1 MKRRVAIVGAGQSG
15 MQLALGLQRAG
26 HEVTV
31 FSNRSAREIL
41 EGPVMSSQ
49 CMFETALQTE
59 RELGLDGWAD
69 ECPAI
74 EGIGIAVRNPEGGKA
89 IEWRAR
95 LDGPAQS
102 VDQRLKIPA
111 WMAEFEKRGGQ
122 LVLKDVDL
130 DDLETCA
137 QTHDLVVVASG
148 KGEISKLFERDEAR
162 SPCDQPQRALAL
174 TYVKGMKPAEPYA
187 RVCFN
192 LIPGVGEYFVFPAL
206 TTSGPCEI
214 MVFEGVPGGPMDC
227 WADVKT
233 PQEHLARSKWILETF
248 LPWEAER
255 CTRIELTDDNGILTG
270 RFTPTVRKPIATLP
284 SGRKVLGL
292 ADAVVLNDPITGQ
305 GANNAAKCADIY
317 LKRILEHG
325 DAPFDAAWMQET
337 FDRYWEGY
345 ARWATDWTNS
355 LLAPPKPHLLK
366 LLQSATHMPAVASTI
381 VNGFDDPRAF
391 APWWFDAEEADHFL
405 EARARE
411 AVVDRFD
418 RRDFR
423 KALGQFSTGVTVITT
438 RAIDG
443 RRVGMTANSFSSVSL
458 DPPLVLWSLARQA
471 PSVADFTGASHFAIN
486 VLAANQHHLSR
497 QFSTPQAD
505 KFGGVDCCEGTA
517 GVPLLDGVIARFT
530 CRNVKQYDGG
540 DHLIFIGE
548 VERYDRFDGEPL
560 VFHSG
565 YYQVTTRHP
574 ECMQQ

>member
-31 FSNRSAREIL
+31 FSNRTAREIF

-59 RELGLDGWAD
+59 RELELDWWAG
-69 ECPAI
+69 ECPLV
-74 EGIGIAVRNPEGGKA
+74 EGIGMAVRNPEGGKA
-89 IEWRAR
+89 IEWSAR

-111 WMAEFEKRGGQ
+111 WMAGFEKRGGR
-122 LVLKDVDL
+122 LVLQEVGIDA
-130 DDLETCA
+130 LEACA
-137 QTHDLVVVASG
+137 ATHDLVVVASG
-148 KGEISKLFERDEAR
+148 KGEISQLFERDAER
-162 SPCDQPQRALAL
+162 SPFDQPQRALAL
-174 TYVKGMKPAEPYA
+174 TYVKGMKPREPFSA
-187 RVCFN
+187 VCFN

-206 TTSGPCEI
+206 TTTGPCEI

-255 CTRIELTDDNGILTG
+255 CGNIELTDDNGILAG
-270 RFTPTVRKPIATLP
+270 RFAPTVRKPVATLP

-325 DAPFDAAWMQET
+325 DAPFGAAWMQET

-355 LLAPPKPHLLK
+355 LLAAPKPHLQK

-391 APWWFDAEEADHFL
+391 APWWFDAVEADRFL
-405 EARARE
+405 ETRARE
-411 AVVDRFD
+411 AAVDRFD

-471 PSVADFTGASHFAIN
+471 PSVGDFTGASHFAIN
-486 VLAANQHHLSR
+486 VLAAHQHHLSR

-517 GVPLLDGVIARFT
+517 GVPLLNGVIARFV

-574 ECMQQ
+574 ECVQ

>member
-15 MQLALGLQRAG
+15 MQLALGLQRSG
-26 HEVTV
+26 FEVTV
-31 FSNRSAREIL
+31 FSNRSAQEIG

-59 RELGLDGWAD
+59 RELGLDWWAD
-69 ECPAI
+69 ECPPV

-89 IEWRAR
+89 IEWSAK

-111 WMAEFEKRGGQ
+111 WMAEFERRGGR
-122 LVLKDVDL
+122 LVLQDMGI

-137 QTHDLVVVASG
+137 RMNDLVVVASG
-148 KGEISKLFERDEAR
+148 KGEISRLFERDDER
-162 SPCDQPQRALAL
+162 SPYEQPQRALAL
-174 TYVKGMKPAEPYA
+174 TYVKGMKPRASHSA
-187 RVCFN
+187 VCFN

-206 TTSGPCEI
+206 TTTGPCEI

-233 PQEHLARSKWILETF
+233 PQQHLARSKWILETF

-255 CTRIELTDDNGILTG
+255 CRDIELTDDNGILSG
-270 RFTPTVRKPIATLP
+270 RFTPTVRKPVARLP

-305 GANNAAKCADIY
+305 GSNNAAKCADIY

-325 DAPFDAAWMQET
+325 DAPFDAAWMQQT

-345 ARWATDWTNS
+345 ARWATGWTNS
-355 LLAPPKPHLLK
+355 LLAPPQPHLQK
-366 LLQSATHMPAVASTI
+366 LLQSAASMPAVASI
-381 VNGFDDPRAF
+381 VVNGFDDPRAF
-391 APWWFDAEEADHFL
+391 APWWFDAAEADRFL
-405 EARARE
+405 EDRARE

-438 RAIDG
+438 RAMDG

-471 PSVADFTGASHFAIN
+471 PSLADFTGASHFAIN

-505 KFGGVDCCEGTA
+505 KFGGVECCEGTS
-517 GVPLLDGVIARFT
+517 GVPLLNGVIARFV
-530 CRNVKQYDGG
+530 CRNVRQYDGG

-574 ECMQQ
+574 ECMQ

>member
-26 HEVTV
+26 HQVTV
-31 FSNRSAREIL
+31 FSNRTPQEIHD
-41 EGPVMSSQ
+41 GPVMSSQ
-49 CMFETALQTE
+49 CMFETALQAE
-59 RELGLDGWAD
+59 RELALEWWAGT
-69 ECPAI
+69 CPPV
-74 EGIGIAVRNPEGGKA
+74 EGIGVVVRSPEGA
-89 IEWRAR
+89 RSIEWSAR

-111 WMAEFEKRGGQ
+111 WMAEFEKRGGR
-122 LVLKDVDL
+122 LVIQDVGL
-130 DDLETCA
+130 AELEACA
-137 QTHDLVVVASG
+137 AEHELVIVASG
-148 KGEISKLFERDEAR
+148 KGEISQLFERDAQR
-162 SPCDQPQRALAL
+162 SPFEQPQRALAL
-174 TYVKGMKPAEPYA
+174 TYVRGMKPAQPYS

-206 TTSGPCEI
+206 TTTGPCEI

-227 WADVKT
+227 WADVTT
-233 PQEHLARSKWILETF
+233 PQEHLARSKQILDTF

-255 CTRIELTDDNGILTG
+255 CRDVALTDDNGILAG
-270 RFTPTVRKPIATLP
+270 RFAPTVRKPVATLP
-284 SGRKVLGL
+284 LGRHVLGL
-292 ADAVVLNDPITGQ
+292 GDAVALNDPITGQ
-305 GANNAAKCADIY
+305 GSNNAAKSADIY

-325 DAPFDAAWMQET
+325 DAPFDAAWMQQT

-345 ARWATDWTNS
+345 ARWATDWTHS
-355 LLAPPKPHLLK
+355 LLAPPKPHVQK

-381 VNGFDDPRAF
+381 VNGFDDPRHF
-391 APWWFDAEEADHFL
+391 APWWFDAAEADRFL

-411 AVVDRFD
+411 ADTDRFD

-423 KALGQFSTGVTVITT
+423 KALGQFTTGVTVITT
-438 RAIDG
+438 RGIDG

-471 PSVADFTGASHFAIN
+471 PSVGDFTGASHFAIN
-486 VLAANQHHLSR
+486 VLAAHQHHLSR

-517 GVPLLDGVIARFT
+517 GVPLLNGVIARFV

-574 ECMQQ
+574 ECVQ